1 MPNLYENVSDKD
13 LSYALREAGISKN
26 DTILVHSDLT
36 AFGKLALFDR
46 ERFMQTF
53 VDILEA
59 STGTLIMPT
68 FTYSFCNGEVY
79 DVQNSPSTVGA
90 LTEYF
95 RTQPGVLRTL
105 HPIFSFALKGDPSF
119 QKVTMDS
126 FGSGSL
132 FDHLRLVKGK
142 LVFLGTSLQACTFIH
157 HVEQMHGIP
166 YRYMKTFPGTIKNGS
181 QTFQTEATFFV
192 RYLDRNVILD
202 LSRFSDH
209 LLEKNLMKKISL
221 GTGSLFVVD
230 ADLLYAEG
238 CRLLD
243 QNIYYFLKEVPHE

>member
-1 MPNLYENVSDKD
+1 MPNLYENVSDTD
-13 LSYALREAGISKN
+13 FSQALKEAGITQQ

-36 AFGKLALFDR
+36 VFGKLVLFDR
-46 ERFMQTF
+46 QQFLQTF
-53 VDILEA
+53 VDLLQTSVA
-59 STGTLIMPT
+59 TLIMPT
-68 FTYSFCNGEVY
+68 FTYSFCKGEIY
-79 DVQNSPSTVGA
+79 DVQNSPSTVGT

-105 HPIFSFALKGDPSF
+105 HPLFSFALKGDPAFTQVS
-119 QKVTMDS
+119 MDS
-126 FGSGSL
+126 FGPGSL
-132 FDHLRLVKGK
+132 FDRLRLAKGK
-142 LVFLGTSLQACTFIH
+142 LVFLGTSLQACTYIH

-181 QTFQTEATFFV
+181 HTFQAEATFFV

-202 LSRFSDH
+202 VSRLSDH
-209 LLEKNLMKKISL
+209 LLENKMMQKISL
-221 GTGSLFVVD
+221 GSGSLLVVD
-230 ADLLYAEG
+230 ADLLYTEG